1 MNKEMGGI
9 RGGAILPAPACDL
22 LDRLTEEL
30 EIHFTLTDL
39 QGAVVASTAGRPAGQ
54 VEPCALRLLER
65 GGSAA
70 SDGADGGAVA
80 LPVRLAGRV
89 AGVLITHGTP
99 EAVTTAARTAAVA
112 IGMALDFSEA
122 AAGMAQDGVNPGWLL
137 YRLFRGSREEAQ
149 QARVMSAI
157 HGWNLCVQRVA
168 VVVILA
174 GDPGAAQGRR
184 RRGDE
189 PLGVLQRLLG
199 PAVRTTPTGQLDE
212 VQWVLLPAYETG
224 ESWSRVRQLA
234 RDIHDA
240 FAAAGMP
247 VDVGIGEPHHPANPV
262 AALRRSYRE
271 AVYAARHGRLAGKES
286 GVHELRSLG
295 PAAFFAPSSPSRRNL
310 AALVLDPLRDHPAAL
325 ETLRAY
331 LALDL
336 SVAETAARLQVH
348 RHTVR
353 NHLARVLALTGLDAR
368 SLEGAL
374 QLKLALLV
382 AASDPDLPDLPAP

>member
-1 MNKEMGGI
+1 MNQGRMGI

-39 QGAVVASTAGRPAGQ
+39 HGAVVASTGGRPAGQ
-54 VEPCALRLLER
+54 VELRALRLLER
-65 GGSAA
+65 GGDGDAA
-70 SDGADGGAVA
+70 APDGGDGGVY
-80 LPVRLAGRV
+80 LPVRLSGRV
-89 AGVLITHGTP
+89 AGVLVTHGEP
-99 EAVTTAARTAAVA
+99 ASVATAARTAAVA
-112 IGMALDFSEA
+112 IGLALDFSEA
-122 AAGMAQDGVNPGWLL
+122 AAGMAQENVNPGWLL

-149 QARVMSAI
+149 QTRVMSAI
-157 HGWNLCVQRVA
+157 YGWNLCVQRVA
-168 VVVILA
+168 VVALLSDPAPDEA
-174 GDPGAAQGRR
+174 GR

-189 PLGVLQRLLG
+189 PLTMLQRLLG
-199 PAVRTTPTGQLDE
+199 RAARDTPMGQMDE
-212 VQWVLLPAYETG
+212 AQWVLLPAHEPG
-224 ESWSRVRQLA
+224 GSWSRIRDLAEAVRA
-234 RDIHDA
+234 G
-240 FAAAGMP
+240 FAAAGTRA
-247 VDVGIGEPHHPANPV
+247 DVGIGEPHLPVNPV
-262 AALRRSYRE
+262 SALRRSYRE
-271 AVYAARHGRLAGKES
+271 AVYAARLGPRLGAKT

-310 AALVLDPLRDHPAAL
+310 AALVLDPLRGHPAAL

-336 SVAETAARLQVH
+336 SVAETAAQLQVH

-353 NHLARVLALTGLDAR
+353 NHLERVFSLTGLDPR

-382 AASDPDLPDLPAP
+382 AASDPDVSGE

>member
-1 MNKEMGGI
+1 MSNGREDI

-30 EIHFTLTDL
+30 DIHFTLTDL

-54 VEPCALRLLER
+54 VEPRALRLLER
-65 GGSAA
+65 GRDAA
-70 SDGADGGAVA
+70 PDGGDGGAVT
-80 LPVRLAGRV
+80 LPVRLSGRV
-89 AGVLITHGTP
+89 AGVLVTHGAR

-112 IGMALDFSEA
+112 IGMALDFAEA
-122 AAGMAQDGVNPGWLL
+122 ASGMGQDGVNPGWLL

-168 VVVILA
+168 LVAILA
-174 GDPGAAQGRR
+174 DDAAADGRR
-184 RRGDE
+184 HRGDA
-189 PLGVLQRLLG
+189 PLDVLQRLLG
-199 PAVRTTPTGQLDE
+199 PEARSTPTGQLDE
-212 VQWVLLPAYETG
+212 VQWVLLPAYEPG

-234 RDIHDA
+234 EAVRRA
-240 FAAAGMP
+240 FATAGME
-247 VDVGIGEPHHPANPV
+247 VDVGIGEPHLPVNPV

-271 AVYAARHGRLAGKES
+271 AVYAARHGRQVGEGS

-353 NHLARVLALTGLDAR
+353 NHLARVLDLTGLDAR

-382 AASDPDLPDLPAP
+382 AASDPDLPEP

>member
-1 MNKEMGGI
+1 MSNGRADI

-54 VEPCALRLLER
+54 VEPRALRLLER
-65 GGSAA
+65 GR
-70 SDGADGGAVA
+70 DGTDGGAVS
-80 LPVRLAGRV
+80 LPVRLSGRV
-89 AGVLITHGTP
+89 AGVLVTHGAP

-112 IGMALDFSEA
+112 IGMALDFAEA
-122 AAGMAQDGVNPGWLL
+122 ASGMGQDGVNPGWLL
-137 YRLFRGSREEAQ
+137 YRLFRGSRDEAQ

-157 HGWNLCVQRVA
+157 YGWNLCVQRVA
-168 VVVILA
+168 IVALLA
-174 GDPGAAQGRR
+174 DDPATEDGRR
-184 RRGDE
+184 RHGDA
-189 PLGVLQRLLG
+189 PLDIIHRILG
-199 PAVRTTPTGQLDE
+199 PAARATPTGQLDE
-212 VQWVLLPAYETG
+212 VQWVLLPAHGPG
-224 ESWSRVRQLA
+224 EAWSRVRQLA
-234 RDIHDA
+234 EAIRQA
-240 FAAAGMP
+240 FATAGMT
-247 VDVGIGEPHHPANPV
+247 VDVGIGEPHLPANPV

-271 AVYAARHGRLAGKES
+271 AVYAARHGRQLGEES

-353 NHLARVLALTGLDAR
+353 NHLARVFDLTGLDAR

-382 AASDPDLPDLPAP
+382 AASDPGLPDLPGS